1 MKRIIFTS
9 LLASTLLHAD
19 LLQQKDYDT
28 LADCI
33 IATTQA
39 EGILKTRGISR
50 YPAILKKNLP
60 ELCALAGL
68 HEKITKET
76 VGQFRNELNKHSY
89 TLFSYFKSALTEDQY
104 APINNCLQ
112 EIKNSIPEDRQLAV
126 ALVPLEKEQKKE
138 VLATLKQLKK
148 RVDGLLTDTKDATT
162 EAVTSLLTETQVAVQ
177 QEATAFANEVKTVS
191 QELKQ
196 TFFESLVGSIAKFFG
211 VTRPT
216 TLKTTET
223 EEDPTDSSTRK
234 KSSVS
239 YRQQSAK

>member
-1 MKRIIFTS
+1 MMKRIIFTS

-33 IATTQA
+33 IATTKA
-39 EGILKTRGISR
+39 EGILKTRGSSK

-60 ELCALAGL
+60 TLCTAAGL

-76 VGQFRNELNKHSY
+76 VGKFRNELNKHSY
-89 TLFSYFKSALTEDQY
+89 TLFSFFTSELTEDQY

-112 EIKNSIPEDRQLAV
+112 GIKDNISEKTQLAA
-126 ALVPLEKEQKKE
+126 ALVPFKKEQQE
-138 VLATLKQLKK
+138 EIRATLKQLKK

-177 QEATAFANEVKTVS
+177 QEATAFANEVKTVT
-191 QELKQ
+191 QELKEN
-196 TFFESLVGSIAKFFG
+196 FFESLVSSIAKFFG
-211 VTRPT
+211 VTKLT
-216 TLKTTET
+216 TATPRDTNE
-223 EEDPTDSSTRK
+223 SSPRTK
-234 KSSVS
+234 ASGG
-239 YRQQSAK
+239 YEQQGVK